1 TFNVT
6 VLSTRGR
13 CGPAAARSL
22 GAEIANGEVL
32 FFLDADVCIHPGTAE
47 NPGTVARIAAV
58 FEGRPDVDA
67 VFGSYDTRPA
77 APNFVSQ
84 WKNLSHHFVHQ
95 HGHPD
100 AQTFWAGCG
109 AIRKPVFQAVGGFDQ
124 SYRGATI
131 EDIELGYRLRQS
143 G

>member
-1 TFNVT
+1 
-6 VLSTRGR
+6 
-13 CGPAAARSL
+13 
-22 GAEIANGEVL
+22 
-32 FFLDADVCIHPGTAE
+32 
-47 NPGTVARIAAV
+47 
-58 FEGRPDVDA
+58 A

-95 HGHPD
+95 HGHPN

-143 G
+143 GFRVLLDPAVLCTHSKRWTAWSSWKTDLLY